1 MCQWP
6 LHVGDLR
13 FTMDFDVYNCLY
25 FCRRN
30 FYRVLFTANHF
41 KTIALR
47 NFIYLLIGIF
57 FGVILIKSEVSSW
70 YRIQEM
76 FRFQSF
82 HMYGII
88 GSAIMVALV
97 GKLALKKSKIK
108 SSTGN
113 EIVTTPKK
121 YHHGLII
128 GGVLFGMGWGLTGLC
143 PGPLY
148 ALIGK
153 GLYPIIILFIS
164 ALAGTWVY
172 SFFREKLPH

>member
-1 MCQWP
+1 M
-6 LHVGDLR
+6 
-13 FTMDFDVYNCLY
+13 
-25 FCRRN
+25 
-30 FYRVLFTANHF
+30 
-41 KTIALR
+41 R

-57 FGVILIKSEVSSW
+57 FGIILIQSEVSSW

-82 HMYGII
+82 HMYGVI
-88 GSAIMVALV
+88 GSGIMVAII
-97 GKLALKKSKIK
+97 GKFILKKNKIK

-113 EIVTTPKK
+113 EIIAGQKK

-128 GGVLFGMGWGLTGLC
+128 GGLLFGIGWGLTGVC

-153 GLYPIIILFIS
+153 GLYPLIIIFIS

-172 SFFREKLPH
+172 SLFREKLPH

>member
-1 MCQWP
+1 M
-6 LHVGDLR
+6 
-13 FTMDFDVYNCLY
+13 
-25 FCRRN
+25 
-30 FYRVLFTANHF
+30 
-41 KTIALR
+41 R

-57 FGVILIKSEVSSW
+57 FGIILIQSEVSSW

-82 HMYGII
+82 HMYGVI
-88 GSAIMVALV
+88 GSGIMVAII
-97 GKLALKKSKIK
+97 GKFLLKKNKIK

-113 EIVTTPKK
+113 EIIAGQKK

-128 GGVLFGMGWGLTGLC
+128 GGLLFGIGWGLTGVC

-153 GLYPIIILFIS
+153 GLYPLIIIFIS
-164 ALAGTWVY
+164 ALAGTWLY
-172 SFFREKLPH
+172 SLFREKLPH

>member
-1 MCQWP
+1 MK
-6 LHVGDLR
+6 
-13 FTMDFDVYNCLY
+13 
-25 FCRRN
+25 
-30 FYRVLFTANHF
+30 A
-41 KTIALR
+41 R
-47 NFIYLLIGIF
+47 NFIYLLIGVL
-57 FGVILIKSEVSSW
+57 FGVILIQSEVSSW

-82 HMYGII
+82 HMYGVIA
-88 GSAIMVALV
+88 SAIIVALI
-97 GKLALKKSKIK
+97 GKTIIKKLKIK

-113 EIVTTPKK
+113 EIVTAPKK

-128 GGVLFGMGWGLTGLC
+128 GGLLFGIGWGLTGVC

-148 ALIGK
+148 ALMGK
-153 GLYPIIILFIS
+153 GLYPLIILFIS

>member
-1 MCQWP
+1 M
-6 LHVGDLR
+6 
-13 FTMDFDVYNCLY
+13 
-25 FCRRN
+25 
-30 FYRVLFTANHF
+30 
-41 KTIALR
+41 R
-47 NFIYLLIGIF
+47 NFIYLLIGIL
-57 FGVILIKSEVSSW
+57 FGIILIQSEVSSW

-82 HMYGII
+82 HMYGVISSGI
-88 GSAIMVALV
+88 AVAMA
-97 GKLALKKSKIK
+97 GKFFLRRSKIR

-113 EIVTTPKK
+113 EIVAGQKK

-128 GGVLFGMGWGLTGLC
+128 GGLLFGIGWGLTGVC

-148 ALIGK
+148 ALMGS
-153 GLYPIIILFIS
+153 GLYPLIILFIS

>member
-1 MCQWP
+1 
-6 LHVGDLR
+6 V
-13 FTMDFDVYNCLY
+13 
-25 FCRRN
+25 
-30 FYRVLFTANHF
+30 
-41 KTIALR
+41 R

-88 GSAIMVALV
+88 GSAIVVAIV
-97 GKLALKKSKIK
+97 GKLVFKKLKMR

-113 EIVTTPKK
+113 EIVVTPKK

-128 GGVLFGMGWGLTGLC
+128 GGLLFGIGWGLTGVC

-148 ALIGK
+148 ALMGK
-153 GLYPIIILFIS
+153 GLYSLIALFIS
-164 ALAGTWVY
+164 ALAGTWLY
-172 SFFREKLPH
+172 SFCREKLPH

>member
-1 MCQWP
+1 M
-6 LHVGDLR
+6 
-13 FTMDFDVYNCLY
+13 
-25 FCRRN
+25 RN
-30 FYRVLFTANHF
+30 S
-41 KTIALR
+41 
-47 NFIYLLIGIF
+47 IYLLIGIF
-57 FGVILIKSEVSSW
+57 FGIILIQSEVSSW

-82 HMYGII
+82 HMYGVI
-88 GSAIMVALV
+88 GSGIMVAII
-97 GKLALKKSKIK
+97 GKFILKKNKIK

-113 EIVTTPKK
+113 EIIAGQKK

-128 GGVLFGMGWGLTGLC
+128 GGLLFGIGWGLTGVC

-153 GLYPIIILFIS
+153 GLYPLIIIFIS

-172 SFFREKLPH
+172 SLFREKLPH